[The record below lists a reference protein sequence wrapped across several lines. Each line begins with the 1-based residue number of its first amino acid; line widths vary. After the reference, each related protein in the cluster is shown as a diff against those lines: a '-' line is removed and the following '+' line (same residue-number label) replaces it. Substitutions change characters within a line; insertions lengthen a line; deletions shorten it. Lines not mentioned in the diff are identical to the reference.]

1 MENQKE
7 QIVVIPLGQ
16 LTELIKSSVDSTME
30 KWLERKVKQERED
43 KENEEATITMQ
54 QLMEQFHIGR
64 TAVYSRIKD
73 GVLKPIRMGSRI
85 LFIKRDVLEA
95 YKSGKMERYKRPR
108 R

>member
-16 LTELIKSSVDSTME
+16 LTELIQSSVDSTME

-54 QLMEQFHIGR
+54 QLCDQFNVSR
-64 TAVYSRIKD
+64 PTVYARIEE
-73 GVLKPIRMGSRI
+73 GVLHPHRI
-85 LFIKRDVLEA
+85 GKKMLFVKSDVLEA
-95 YKSGKMERYKRPR
+95 LKSGKMTKYAKP
-108 R
+108 